1 MVETEYS
8 VARWKIALYLAGS
21 LAFVAI
27 ALFFL
32 QHPNEMRHPDEGAW
46 KMQLGLGFFGLCS
59 VVFVGLLIRPQRLL
73 LDRQGFTL
81 VGGLIR
87 SPKTVAWRDIEP
99 FFVYRL
105 PRGGKMI
112 GYNYREG
119 VREDTAMR
127 RLGRAL
133 AADGVLP
140 KGWPM
145 SPEKMVAELNGY
157 RERALG
163 GGSTGP
169 ATSGPAVLGRVPT
182 VSR

>member
-1 MVETEYS
+1 MVETEFS
-8 VARWKIALYLAGS
+8 VSRWKIVLYLGVS
-21 LAFVAI
+21 LMFVAT
-27 ALFFL
+27 ALFAL
-32 QHPNEMRHPDEGAW
+32 RHPDEDAW
-46 KMQLGLGFFGLCS
+46 KMQLCLGFFGPGS
-59 VVFVGLLIRPQRLL
+59 VVFMWLLIRPQRLL

-87 SPKTVAWRDIEP
+87 TPKTVAWRDIEP

-119 VREDTAMR
+119 VREVSAMA

-133 AADGVLP
+133 GAEGALP

-145 SPEKMVAELNGY
+145 SPEKMVVELNGY

-163 GGSTGP
+163 AGSTGP
-169 ATSGPAVLGRVPT
+169 GTSGPAVFGRVPT